1 MKLLKLKSVVGSEMK
16 LLTWPKVFNALKFES
31 EQKKRVKWQ
40 KKRSNKLKV
49 RQPNKTINY
58 SNKFLIELHFF
69 FKSCEK
75 TKKK

>member
-1 MKLLKLKSVVGSEMK
+1 MKLLKLKSVVDSEMK
-16 LLTWPKVFNALKFES
+16 LLTWPKVFNDLKFKN
-31 EQKKRVKWQ
+31 EQKIKESNDKKKK

-69 FKSCEK
+69 
-75 TKKK
+75 